1 MSRLEELLGYKAKF
15 ENELLFAKARV
26 SVIDEMIAD
35 EKAKVVEKPIAEEV
49 AIEENAFVSSD
60 L

>member
-1 MSRLEELLGYKAKF
+1 MSRLNELLGYKAKF
-15 ENELLFAKARV
+15 ENELIFAQARV

-35 EKAKVVEKPIAEEV
+35 EKAKVVEDISESEFDAVEEPV
-49 AIEENAFVSSD
+49 VDGN